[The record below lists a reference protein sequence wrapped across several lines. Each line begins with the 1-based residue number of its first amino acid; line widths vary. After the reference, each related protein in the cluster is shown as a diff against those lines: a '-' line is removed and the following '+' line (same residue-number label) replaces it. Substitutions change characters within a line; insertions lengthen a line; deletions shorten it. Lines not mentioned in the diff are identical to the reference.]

1 MTLRSVAIVLLVVC
15 VDALIGA
22 EPTCSESQTVP
33 VSAVFGMHSGRCSKA
48 CWPRFAAAIAS
59 LTRRDLAWRNHCSC
73 MYLSAPQVVAQY
85 RVDSRTAK
93 YEHLIHI
100 VLAHPI
106 ELPLEGKPTHLDRP
120 VLDVIAA
127 VFPVKGYP
135 LHTELWLGHRQPTT
149 GKTLYE
155 AFLIP
160 GDPFGIAHW
169 ECDEQAMK
177 GEE

>member
-1 MTLRSVAIVLLVVC
+1 
-15 VDALIGA
+15 
-22 EPTCSESQTVP
+22 
-33 VSAVFGMHSGRCSKA
+33 
-48 CWPRFAAAIAS
+48 
-59 LTRRDLAWRNHCSC
+59 

-169 ECDEQAMK
+169 ECDGQPIN
-177 GEE
+177 GEER